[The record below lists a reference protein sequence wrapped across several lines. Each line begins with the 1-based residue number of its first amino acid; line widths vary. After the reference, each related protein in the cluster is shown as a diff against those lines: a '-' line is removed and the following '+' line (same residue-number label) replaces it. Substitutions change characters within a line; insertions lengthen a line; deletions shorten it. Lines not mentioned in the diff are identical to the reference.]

1 MVARFERRSIQS
13 VTMPRE
19 TFLTAA
25 AARVAGLPFTLA
37 RRRPFHTP
45 HKALI
50 LQPCC
55 LSQVLL
61 ATPLLA
67 ALGESFP
74 EARFDWAVGE
84 WSRMAVA
91 GNRRLTELV
100 LLDGDDVHQLTWR
113 QIGQFIRRL
122 RSEHYDTV
130 FIPGSSSLLSY
141 VAWQAR
147 IEQRIGLNLGGRGF
161 AHTIPVSPPPEI
173 TSAGERGLLLAAA
186 VGVSQETLD
195 RVNMEFQPSDRART
209 AVTRLLIEEIDW
221 LGDVPLV
228 IMHPGGGVNPLKA
241 QPLTRWPAERFALLA
256 NHLKRAHKARILLVG
271 AADEKSITA
280 EIAGMIA
287 GGAADYAGQ
296 LSLGELGALCEM
308 ADLYVGNDCGP
319 THIAAESG
327 CYTLAIYGP
336 NTPAYSRPYS
346 TRGNVQILW
355 RDLST
360 LEAGRPFSWDVGVTV
375 EEARTAVDELL
386 NQPRQKENALSLLT
400 GNGTAAA

>member
-1 MVARFERRSIQS
+1 
-13 VTMPRE
+13 MPRE

-25 AARVAGLPFTLA
+25 VARVAGVPFTLS

-67 ALGESFP
+67 ALGQSFP

-84 WSRMAVA
+84 WSRLAVA

-100 LLDGDDVHQLTWR
+100 LLGEEDLHQLSWR
-113 QIGQFIRRL
+113 QIGQLIGRL
-122 RSEHYDTV
+122 QGEHYDTV
-130 FIPGSSSLLSY
+130 FIPNSSSLLSY
-141 VAWQAR
+141 IAWQAR
-147 IEQRIGLNLGGRGF
+147 IEQRVGLNLDGRGF
-161 AHTIPVSPPPEI
+161 AHTIPVSPPPEM
-173 TSAGERGLLLAAA
+173 TNAGERGLLLAAA
-186 VGVSQETLD
+186 VGVAEETLG
-195 RVNMEFQPSDRART
+195 RVNMEFHPSDRDRT
-209 AVTRLLIEEIDW
+209 AVTRLLIEELDW

-228 IMHPGGGVNPLKA
+228 IMHPGGGVNPVKS

-256 NHLKRAHKARILLVG
+256 NHLTRAYKARVLLVG
-271 AADEKSITA
+271 NANEKAITA

-287 GGAADYAGQ
+287 GGAANYAGR
-296 LSLGELGALCEM
+296 LSLGELGALCEV
-308 ADLYVGNDCGP
+308 ADLYVGNDSGP

-327 CYTLAIYGP
+327 CRTLAIYGP
-336 NTPAYSRPYS
+336 SNPAYSRPYS
-346 TRGNVQILW
+346 TRDNVQVLW
-355 RDLST
+355 RDLSA

-375 EEARTAVDELL
+375 EEAQTAVDELL
-386 NQPRQKENALSLLT
+386 NQLHQRENALSLLT
-400 GNGTAAA
+400 GNSVSATE